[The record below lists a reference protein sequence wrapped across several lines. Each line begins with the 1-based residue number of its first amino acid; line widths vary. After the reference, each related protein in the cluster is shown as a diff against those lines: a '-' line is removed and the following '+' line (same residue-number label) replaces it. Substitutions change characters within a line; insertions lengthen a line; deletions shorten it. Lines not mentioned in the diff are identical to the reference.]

1 LILLKRVDEAL
12 QELGSYYSV
21 DVPRLKV
28 GMPTRYRSK
37 VGCYVSKTKTICV
50 VNQEKLG
57 DPFVILHEFYHHL
70 RAQDGK
76 RRRTEKNANKFALEF
91 IEAFKKTV
99 NRLYKPML
107 LITPPE
113 LPSMTRIIFLPLWSY

>member
-1 LILLKRVDEAL
+1 MFDCEDLFKAKIVRLILLKRVNEAL

-28 GMPTRYRSK
+28 GMPKRYSSK
-37 VGCYVSKTKTICV
+37 VGCYVSKTKCIHV

-70 RAQDGK
+70 RTQDG
-76 RRRTEKNANKFALEF
+76 RHRGTEKNANKFALEF
-91 IEAFKKTV
+91 IEAFKKCS
-99 NRLYKPML
+99 
-107 LITPPE
+107 E
-113 LPSMTRIIFLPLWSY
+113 

>member
-1 LILLKRVDEAL
+1 MEILLLFSMNSIIISE
-12 QELGSYYSV
+12 
-21 DVPRLKV
+21 
-28 GMPTRYRSK
+28 
-37 VGCYVSKTKTICV
+37 
-50 VNQEKLG
+50 
-57 DPFVILHEFYHHL
+57 H
-70 RAQDGK
+70 DGK